1 MANKVLRV
9 FLILLLL
16 AALPLSVMAQEFD
29 PDQQGS
35 ISVSL
40 KSKETK
46 TPLEGADLSL
56 FHVADVEMGSDGIL
70 RFSPAADFADSGI
83 ALDDPDLTA
92 KLDAYVTE
100 HSINCRK
107 TTTNAKGLAQW
118 EDLDLG
124 LYFVKQTNQVQG
136 FAPCTSFL
144 VTIPFTTDTG
154 FDYHVDA
161 SPKTD
166 VAKLVDITI
175 RKVWNTG
182 EATPIPDQ
190 VTVQL
195 LRHETLVDTAVLN
208 EENNWEVVYLD
219 QPESDGYRIVEV
231 KVPQGFTA
239 TYSRSGYVFTVTNT
253 PSLAQT
259 GQLVWPIPVFALAG
273 LLFLMMGFA
282 LLRKSGKSNA

>member
-1 MANKVLRV
+1 MANKVLRI
-9 FLILLLL
+9 FLVLLLL
-16 AALPLSVMAQEFD
+16 AVLPMSVMAQEFD
-29 PDQQGS
+29 PHQQGS

-46 TPLEGADLSL
+46 TPLEGANLSL
-56 FHVADVEMGSDGIL
+56 FHVADVEMGNDGVL
-70 RFSPAADFADSGI
+70 RFSPVADFADSGI

-92 KLDAYVTE
+92 KLNAYVTE
-100 HSINCRK
+100 HTIDGRK
-107 TTTNAKGLAQW
+107 ATTDAKGSAKWENLA
-118 EDLDLG
+118 LG
-124 LYFVKQTNQVQG
+124 LYFVKQTNQVHG
-136 FAPCTSFL
+136 FAPCTPFL
-144 VTIPFTTDTG
+144 VTIPFATDTG
-154 FDYHVDA
+154 FEYHVDA

-195 LRHETLVDTAVLN
+195 FRYETIVNTAILN
-208 EENNWEVVYLD
+208 DENDWQIVYED

-231 KVPQGFTA
+231 NVPQGFTA

-259 GQLVWPIPVFALAG
+259 GQLVWPIPILALAG
-273 LLFLMMGFA
+273 IVFLMIGFVI
-282 LLRKSGKSNA
+282 LRKSGNVDA

>member
-1 MANKVLRV
+1 MVNKALRIVLV
-9 FLILLLL
+9 LLLL
-16 AALPLSVMAQEFD
+16 AALPVTVMAQEFD
-29 PDQQGS
+29 PNQQGS

-56 FHVADVEMGSDGIL
+56 FHVADVQMGSDGIL
-70 RFSPAADFADSGI
+70 RFSPVGDFADSGI
-83 ALDDPDLTA
+83 SLDDPDLTA

-100 HSINCRK
+100 HTISCWK
-107 TTTNAKGLAQW
+107 ATTDADGGARW
-118 EDLDLG
+118 EDLTLG
-124 LYFVKQTNQVQG
+124 LYFVKQTNQVHG
-136 FAPCTSFL
+136 FAPCSPFL
-144 VTIPFTTDTG
+144 VSIPFSTDTG
-154 FDYHVDA
+154 FEYHVDA

-166 VAKLVDITI
+166 VARLIDITI

-182 EATPIPDQ
+182 ESTPIPDQ

-195 LRHETLVDTAVLN
+195 FCHETLVNTAVLN
-208 EENNWEVVYLD
+208 DENNWQVTYLD

-239 TYSRSGYVFTVTNT
+239 SYSRSGYIFTVTNT

-259 GQLVWPIPVFALAG
+259 GQLVWPIPIFATAG
-273 LLFLMMGFA
+273 FFFLIVGFI
-282 LLRKSGKSNA
+282 LVRKPGKKNA

>member
-1 MANKVLRV
+1 MVNKALRIVLV
-9 FLILLLL
+9 LLLL
-16 AALPLSVMAQEFD
+16 AALPVTVMAQEFD
-29 PDQQGS
+29 PNQQGS

-56 FHVADVEMGSDGIL
+56 FHVADVQMGSDGIL
-70 RFSPAADFADSGI
+70 RFSPVGDFADSGI
-83 ALDDPDLTA
+83 SLDDPDLTA

-100 HSINCRK
+100 HTISCWTA
-107 TTTNAKGLAQW
+107 TTDADGGARW
-118 EDLDLG
+118 EDLTLG
-124 LYFVKQTNQVQG
+124 LYFVKQTNQVHG
-136 FAPCTSFL
+136 FAPCSPFL
-144 VTIPFTTDTG
+144 VSIPFSTDTG
-154 FDYHVDA
+154 FEYHVDA

-166 VAKLVDITI
+166 VARLIDITI

-182 EATPIPDQ
+182 ESTPIPDQ

-195 LRHETLVDTAVLN
+195 FRHETLVNTAVLN
-208 EENNWEVVYLD
+208 DENNWQVTYLD

-239 TYSRSGYVFTVTNT
+239 SYSRSGYVFTVTNT

-259 GQLVWPIPVFALAG
+259 GQLVWPIPIFATAG
-273 LLFLMMGFA
+273 FFFLIVGFI
-282 LLRKSGKSNA
+282 LVRKPGKKNA